1 MGIRKRRIYESYH
14 LPASLCL
21 HLNKR
26 TTVLKGLAISRW
38 TQWHG
43 SSCTLRQG
51 LWSTLWW
58 IQAAAHLNITHEKK
72 VRCQY
77 MLILLR
83 TIQKIQ
89 LIPTSRN
96 PRFLYR
102 NERQSYRTQSL
113 PTNPSSYHRGR
124 RNQRKGESLNKRR
137 VRSTL
142 AKSSSR
148 KFITIR
154 TNNQQPCT
162 SIFNSLEASKHMSPC
177 LPVGPPFIKSQQHF
191 PGLR

>member
-1 MGIRKRRIYESYH
+1 MKAIIYLHLSACTWIKGPRYSRVWPSADGPNDMGALAHCAKGCEAHCDEFKPQLTWTSPMKRRSD
-14 LPASLCL
+14 A
-21 HLNKR
+21 
-26 TTVLKGLAISRW
+26 
-38 TQWHG
+38 
-43 SSCTLRQG
+43 
-51 LWSTLWW
+51 
-58 IQAAAHLNITHEKK
+58 NI
-72 VRCQY
+72 Y

-148 KFITIR
+148 KFFTIR